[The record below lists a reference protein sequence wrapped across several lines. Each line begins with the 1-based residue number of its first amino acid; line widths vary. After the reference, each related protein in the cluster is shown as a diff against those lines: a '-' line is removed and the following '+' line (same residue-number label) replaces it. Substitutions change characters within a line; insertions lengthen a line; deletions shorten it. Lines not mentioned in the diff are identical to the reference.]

1 MLVTF
6 KSGAH
11 SEFTIF
17 SEIAEDLL
25 KMMGH
30 SGTIPSALAV
40 KDVPEALKSLK
51 QALEYKPNALVEE
64 ASSDDDH
71 MDVGGRVAPGAVTDE
86 EPDVSLSGRAFPLV
100 EMLTAAVEDESTV
113 MWYK

>member
-11 SEFTIF
+11 GEFSMF
-17 SEIAEDLL
+17 AEFAEDLL

-30 SGTIPSALAV
+30 SGTIPSALAA

-51 QALEYKPNALVEE
+51 KAIEYEPGIPVHET
-64 ASSDDDH
+64 SDDD
-71 MDVGGRVAPGAVTDE
+71 E
-86 EPDVSLSGRAFPLV
+86 EPEVSISGRAFPLV
-100 EMLTAAVEDESTV
+100 EMLTAAVEDGSTV
-113 MWYK
+113 MWYKK

>member
-11 SEFTIF
+11 GEFSMF
-17 SEIAEDLL
+17 VEFAEDLL

-30 SGTIPSALAV
+30 SGTIPSALAA

-51 QALEYKPNALVEE
+51 KAIEYEPGVPEHE
-64 ASSDDDH
+64 TSDD
-71 MDVGGRVAPGAVTDE
+71 E
-86 EPDVSLSGRAFPLV
+86 KEPEVSISGRAFPLV
-100 EMLTAAVEDESTV
+100 EMLTAAAEDGSTV
-113 MWYK
+113 MWYKK

>member
-11 SEFTIF
+11 SEFTMF
-17 SEIAEDLL
+17 ADIAEDLL

-30 SGTIPSALAV
+30 SGTIPSALAA
-40 KDVPEALKSLK
+40 KDVSDALKSLK
-51 QALEYKPNALVEE
+51 KALEYEPGTSEE
-64 ASSDDDH
+64 EVLSEEDD
-71 MDVGGRVAPGAVTDE
+71 PE
-86 EPDVSLSGRAFPLV
+86 VSMSGRAYPLV

-113 MWYK
+113 MWYKE

>member
-11 SEFTIF
+11 GEFSMF
-17 SEIAEDLL
+17 AEFAEDLL

-30 SGTIPSALAV
+30 SGTIPSALSA

-51 QALEYKPNALVEE
+51 KAIEYEPGILDEE
-64 ASSDDDH
+64 TPSDDE
-71 MDVGGRVAPGAVTDE
+71 E

-100 EMLTAAVEDESTV
+100 EMLTAAAEDGSTV
-113 MWYK
+113 MWYKN

>member
-11 SEFTIF
+11 SEFSMF
-17 SEIAEDLL
+17 AEIAEDLL

-30 SGTIPSALAV
+30 SGTIPSALSA

-51 QALEYKPNALVEE
+51 KAIETEPG
-64 ASSDDDH
+64 SSVDEVSDNE
-71 MDVGGRVAPGAVTDE
+71 DE
-86 EPDVSLSGRAFPLV
+86 EPDVSLSGRAYPLV
-100 EMLTAAVEDESTV
+100 EMLTAAVEDGSTV
-113 MWYK
+113 MWFKS